1 MQNSTQLNEPQFQ
14 SQAKRQIR
22 LADAKATQ
30 RLGQVL
36 GQLLVQL
43 AQTSCEAQAEP
54 ASLVLLLSGNLGS
67 GKTTF
72 VQGLGLG
79 LGILDDIVSPT
90 FTLVC
95 EYPEAELPLY
105 HFDLYRL
112 QPPEV
117 EELVPETYWDGSE
130 YPPGVVAIEWA
141 ERLPYL
147 PAEYLSIELV
157 LDPDVDL
164 EVDPEESVGLAEPG
178 RLANLQAVGQA
189 PQQLLLTLEPALAS
203 ALGQ

>member
-1 MQNSTQLNEPQFQ
+1 MQDSTQLNEPQLR

-30 RLGQVL
+30 QLGQVL
-36 GQLLVQL
+36 GQFLVQL
-43 AQTSCEAQAEP
+43 AQISCDARAEP
-54 ASLVLLLSGNLGS
+54 ASFVLLLSGNLGS

-117 EELVPETYWDGSE
+117 EEMAPDTYWDGNE

-147 PAEYLSIELV
+147 PAEYLSIEL
-157 LDPDVDL
+157 LDPEVEL

-189 PQQLLLTLEPALAS
+189 PQQLLLALEPALAS